1 VRISPLLLLTVVA
14 SRAEPQAPAAAAS
27 DARLVTALDEFVPR
41 ALRWDGAPGITIA
54 LGRGGRLVW
63 EKGYGWADVGRKIP
77 MRAEAVTRAGSM
89 SKPYTGTAIMQ
100 LVERGV
106 LGLEEPVSRYV
117 KDFAVA
123 NPLGDRS
130 ITVRDLL
137 THTSGLSE
145 IDARYAELSQ
155 TESIQD
161 YLKSVFARSEDK
173 GSDGHYVRWLGK
185 VGERSSYSNIGI
197 TLLGYIVAVTNPEH
211 LSYPDYVRRNIQER
225 LGMRVS
231 HFPPDVNE
239 AAQPTN
245 LSTGYAAIADV
256 LLPAPR
262 LWTPVQ
268 PAGTLYATAAEHLR
282 LIQAFLGGGSYAG
295 ATILSRASVSAML
308 SPTVSFGTGHL
319 GLVWM
324 LSDEDKPYASFHHA
338 GAYMYGWT
346 NQGAGFPRYDVGVVA
361 TVNRW
366 PMQSYGAGPRAEQ
379 LIADFV
385 GRWLA
390 FEETNPEIKIP
401 ARSWAWKRSY
411 VIGLEMA
418 QFYHGQL
425 QARTRLTEARL
436 AAMSRAV
443 ARPGASLAGR
453 WDADGFRAGYADL
466 APIATDEAAIKS
478 FYGSRSLKVHPAELA
493 LLFAEVGGRGGLP
506 TP

>member
-1 VRISPLLLLTVVA
+1 LLLIVVA
-14 SRAEPQAPAAAAS
+14 SRAEPQATTAAPSA
-27 DARLVTALDEFVPR
+27 ARLVTALDAFVPR
-41 ALRWDGAPGITIA
+41 ALRWDGAPGVTIA

-63 EKGYGWADVGRKIP
+63 AKGYGWADVARKIP
-77 MRAEAVTRAGSM
+77 MRADAVTRAGSM

-106 LGLEEPVSRYV
+106 LGLDEPVGRYV
-117 KDFAVA
+117 TGFAVS
-123 NPLGDRS
+123 NPLGDRP
-130 ITVRDLL
+130 ITLRDLL

-145 IDARYAELSQ
+145 IDARYADLSQ
-155 TESIQD
+155 TESIQE

-173 GSDGHYVRWLGK
+173 GSDGQYVRWLGK

-197 TLLGYIVAVTNPEH
+197 TLLGYVVAVTNPEH

-239 AAQPTN
+239 PAQPAD

-282 LIQAFLGGGSYAG
+282 LIQAFLGGGSYG
-295 ATILSRASVSAML
+295 GNSILSRASVSAML
-308 SPTVSFGTGHL
+308 SPTVPFGAGHL

-346 NQGAGFPRYDVGVVA
+346 NQGAGFPRYDVGVVV

-366 PMQSYGAGPRAEQ
+366 PMQTYVGGARGEQ
-379 LIADFV
+379 LIVGFV

-390 FEETNPEIKIP
+390 FEESNPGVDVP

-418 QFYHGQL
+418 QAYHGQL

-436 AAMSRAV
+436 AAMSRAA
-443 ARPGASLAGR
+443 ARPGTSLVGR
-453 WDADGFRAGYADL
+453 WDPDGFRAGYEDL
-466 APIATDEAAIKS
+466 APIATDQAAIKS
-478 FYGSRSLKVHPAELA
+478 FYGSRSLKVHPAELE
-493 LLFAEVGGRGGLP
+493 LLFADVGGRGGLP